1 METSKP
7 IDILPLREGKELK
20 KWLLKYPDVNIV
32 TRDRASSYSSAIN
45 EVCPSA
51 EQVADR
57 FHLLMNLS
65 DALDKYFKSVNPKI
79 KKLIKEKSDELLKKP
94 DGHITANAKV

>member
-7 IDILPLREGKELK
+7 IDILPTREGKELK
-20 KWLLKYPDVNIV
+20 KWRLKYPDVNIV
-32 TRDRASSYSSAIN
+32 TRDRASLYSSAIN

-57 FHLLMNLS
+57 FHLLMNLLN
-65 DALDKYFKSVNPKI
+65 ALDKYFKSMHPKI
-79 KKLIKEKSDELLKKP
+79 KKLIKEKSPMATLLPMRK
-94 DGHITANAKV
+94 